1 MVNKFDII
9 FDGYIPPNIK
19 KTENIMISCPFHED
33 KTPSFCISTNENKPV
48 VHCFSCDYNASWI
61 GFYMKTRGVDYRTA
75 LKDLGEYNE
84 NYKRPLV
91 NLPKPVKAKPPVE
104 IIDYGEEILY
114 ASQGFYDE
122 RYWVFFGRKLF
133 ELQGITLDTAVACM
147 IGYIKGKGWIFPAFR
162 YPDGKCVG
170 YEIREKEFKKF
181 PSGSKCYKADNTPS
195 CMCAVWFG
203 CGYEKCY
210 VMEGF
215 KDAYYM
221 YQYLHERN
229 QKKYPNDILAQQVSE
244 TILTPSNGVSSIH
257 GLLEDEKL
265 LKKLDEFKQV
275 IFVLDA
281 DKAGKKEM
289 EKLMLMNEKWK
300 FFGGLQDGEDFGE
313 WYLRKEKE

>member
-1 MVNKFDII
+1 MYKHFMDIYGDYIGNQNINKREIQ
-9 FDGYIPPNIK
+9 
-19 KTENIMISCPFHED
+19 ISCPFHSD
-33 KTPSFCISTNENKPV
+33 NTPSMSVNTENGLY
-48 VHCFSCDYNASWI
+48 HCFSCEKSGSAIN
-61 GFYMKTRGVDYRTA
+61 FYMQTRGVNYRTA

-91 NLPKPVKAKPPVE
+91 NLPKPVKAKPPIE

-122 RYWVFFGRKLF
+122 RYWVFFGRKFF
-133 ELQGITLDTAVACM
+133 ELQGITLETAVACM

-170 YEIREKEFKKF
+170 YEIREKEFNKF
-181 PSGSKCYKADNTPS
+181 PSGSKCYKAENTPS

-265 LKKLDEFKQV
+265 LKKLDKFEQV

-313 WYLRKEKE
+313 WYLRREKE